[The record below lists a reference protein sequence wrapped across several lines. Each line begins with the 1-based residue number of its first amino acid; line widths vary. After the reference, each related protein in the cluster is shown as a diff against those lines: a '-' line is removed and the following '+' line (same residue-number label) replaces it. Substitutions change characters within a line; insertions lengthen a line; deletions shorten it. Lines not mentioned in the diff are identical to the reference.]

1 MSEKSCFNCYY
12 KNESENEF
20 CQECGSPLDLSD
32 YINSKKV
39 YKSILDK
46 IRSLFGKKTI
56 NINDINRDIENFIRF
71 SIIIREYNE
80 DLKNLK
86 SSKLDKSEFKNK
98 YGELFKL
105 YELEYLEY
113 VLKDDDLNQKF
124 LRIKSIELGIENY
137 DEIEQ
142 FYNDFNELLDS
153 NFYVTFKQKD
163 DLLKDY
169 RKLYSLINEDNY
181 LKIDFEDFLD
191 VYNNMESLIEDRNE
205 KYVENELVEH
215 KDFLDDIEGKS
226 LDRNQRLAVVR
237 NEHNSQIIAGAGCGK
252 TLTVNA
258 KVRYLIEKKGVN
270 PNEILCLSFSNASVE
285 DLRKNLPEDVEISTF
300 HSLGGSILKANK
312 QPSSVDEYALNNF
325 VKDYIR
331 NNVIDNERLRED
343 IVNYYSYYFY
353 SPVT

>member
-39 YKSILDK
+39 DKSILDK

-56 NINDINRDIENFIRF
+56 NINDINRDIENFIRS

-142 FYNDFNELLDS
+142 FYNDFN
-153 NFYVTFKQKD
+153 
-163 DLLKDY
+163 
-169 RKLYSLINEDNY
+169 
-181 LKIDFEDFLD
+181 
-191 VYNNMESLIEDRNE
+191 
-205 KYVENELVEH
+205 
-215 KDFLDDIEGKS
+215 
-226 LDRNQRLAVVR
+226 
-237 NEHNSQIIAGAGCGK
+237 
-252 TLTVNA
+252 
-258 KVRYLIEKKGVN
+258 
-270 PNEILCLSFSNASVE
+270 
-285 DLRKNLPEDVEISTF
+285 
-300 HSLGGSILKANK
+300 
-312 QPSSVDEYALNNF
+312 
-325 VKDYIR
+325 
-331 NNVIDNERLRED
+331 
-343 IVNYYSYYFY
+343 
-353 SPVT
+353 